1 MNFVA
6 YSEIANLKKFQIP
19 QTKNFDQM
27 IKRLFSLLT
36 LLMLLSFYPLIAQD
50 KQELDDNT
58 RATLILD
65 IAKYV
70 EYNEAFDNLKNFTI
84 TVLDN
89 DDSFY
94 WPLERM
100 AGERKFIQGKPI
112 LVNLV
117 PRPGM
122 LKEAQVIYFN
132 SKNEYRIKE
141 VLSQI
146 EGWNTLLITEGYPF
160 RESMINFLV
169 VDGKPRFEANEEMMV
184 AHGLKVD
191 ALFLAQ
197 AIKTREDWE
206 QLYEVTDEELQVEKE
221 VTRQQRLVIAEQDS
235 MIQVQLARLRA
246 LGEEILKKE
255 KELEEKIRTLLN
267 RDRELTEKNRAIER
281 QEREIG
287 IQKKTIASQQ
297 QEVGE
302 QKAVLKEQLEEI
314 GQREELIAERDLQIR
329 ENEEKIAF
337 QLEAIQKQKLVI
349 IAAIVALVLLL
360 GLAYFIFVNYKNKK
374 RANELLE
381 EKNKK
386 ITAQRDQI
394 AYQKKHITDSIHYAQ
409 KIQRAILPS
418 MELFTDEID
427 HFVLYKPRDIV
438 SGDFYWVDKLDNKQ
452 VIIAADCTGHGVP
465 GAFMSM
471 LGVSLLNEIIRNR
484 NILAPHE
491 VLNNL
496 RTMVIESL
504 GQGQAGT
511 EVKDGMDM
519 TVTVI
524 DFDKDKLYFA
534 GANNPLYHIRN
545 GELTQYR
552 ADKMPVAIHEVMDEF
567 NLVTVDLQKGDT
579 FYTFSDG
586 YVDQFGG
593 PKQKKFL
600 SKNFRSL
607 LLEIQNLDMIDQ
619 GKRLDEVFEEY
630 MADVEQVD
638 DVVVIGVRY

>member
-1 MNFVA
+1 MNPDLT
-6 YSEIANLKKFQIP
+6 SDCMRKILNLFL
-19 QTKNFDQM
+19 TV
-27 IKRLFSLLT
+27 LVFSL
-36 LLMLLSFYPLIAQD
+36 SSSVSGQNQ
-50 KQELDDNT
+50 QELDDNT

-70 EYNEAFDNLKNFTI
+70 QYNEDFDKLKHFTI

-100 AGERKFIQGKPI
+100 AGERQFVQGKPI

-117 PRPGM
+117 PRPNM
-122 LKEAQVIYFN
+122 LKEAQVIYVN
-132 SKNEYRIKE
+132 SNDGYRIRE
-141 VLSQI
+141 VLNEI

-169 VDGKPRFEANEEMMV
+169 VDGRPRFEANEEMMNE
-184 AHGLKVD
+184 HGLKAD
-191 ALFLAQ
+191 ALFMAQ

-206 QLYEVTDEELQVEKE
+206 RLYEVTDEELQEEKE

-235 MIQVQLARLRA
+235 MIQAQIARLKA
-246 LGEEILKKE
+246 LGEEILKRE
-255 KELEEKIRTLLN
+255 RELEEKIRTLLN
-267 RDRELTEKNRAIER
+267 KDRELTEKNSAIAR

-287 IQKKTIASQQ
+287 VQKKMIAD
-297 QEVGE
+297 QEKEVSEQRTVLEE
-302 QKAVLKEQLEEI
+302 QKEEI
-314 GQREELIAERDLQIR
+314 GQRETLIAQRDLEIQ
-329 ENEEKIAF
+329 ENEEKIAI

-349 IAAIVALVLLL
+349 IAAIVAMVLLL

-381 EKNKK
+381 EKNVK

-418 MELFTDEID
+418 LELFTDDLD
-427 HFVLYKPRDIV
+427 HFVLFKPRDIV
-438 SGDFYWVDKLDNKQ
+438 SGDFYWVDKVGNKQ

-471 LGVSLLNEIIRNR
+471 LGVSLLNEIIKNR
-484 NILAPHE
+484 NVFAPHE
-491 VLNNL
+491 ILNSL
-496 RTMVIESL
+496 RAMVIDSL
-504 GQGQAGT
+504 GQAHAGT

-519 TVTVI
+519 TVAVI
-524 DFDKDKLYFA
+524 DFDHDKLYFA
-534 GANNPLYHIRN
+534 GANNPLYHVRN
-545 GELTQYR
+545 GELTQYK
-552 ADKMPVAIHEVMDEF
+552 ADKMPVAIHEVMDNF
-567 NLVTVDLQKGDT
+567 NLKTVDLEKGDT
-579 FYTFSDG
+579 FYIFSDG

-593 PKQKKFL
+593 LKQKKFL
-600 SKNFRSL
+600 SKNFRTL
-607 LLEIQNLDMIDQ
+607 LLEIQGMDMIDQ

-630 MADVEQVD
+630 RADVEQVD

>member
-1 MNFVA
+1 MTNRF
-6 YSEIANLKKFQIP
+6 
-19 QTKNFDQM
+19 
-27 IKRLFSLLT
+27 FSLLT
-36 LLMLLSFYPLIAQD
+36 LLMVLPIYLLPAQD

-70 EYNEAFDNLKNFTI
+70 EYNEAFDNQKNFTI

-100 AGERKFIQGKPI
+100 AVERKFIQGKPI

-132 SKNEYRIKE
+132 SKNEYKIKE
-141 VLSQI
+141 VLKQI

-160 RESMINFLV
+160 RESMINFVV

-184 AHGLKVD
+184 EHGLSVD
-191 ALFLAQ
+191 VLFLAH
-197 AIKTREDWE
+197 AIKTRDDWE
-206 QLYEVTDEELQVEKE
+206 QLYDVTDEELQEEKE
-221 VTRQQRLVIAEQDS
+221 VTRQQRVVIAEQDS
-235 MIQVQLARLRA
+235 MIQAQLVRLRA
-246 LGEEILKKE
+246 LGDEILKKE

-267 RDRELTEKNRAIER
+267 RDRELTEKNRAIEQ

-287 IQKKTIASQQ
+287 IQKKTIADQQ
-297 QEVGE
+297 QEVAE
-302 QKAVLKEQLEEI
+302 QKTILAEQLMEI
-314 GQREELIAERDLQIR
+314 GQREELIAARDVQIR
-329 ENEEKIAF
+329 ENEERIAF

-349 IAAIVALVLLL
+349 IAAIVALLLLL

-381 EKNKK
+381 EKNIK

-438 SGDFYWVDKLDNKQ
+438 SGDFYWVDKVDNKQ

-484 NILAPHE
+484 NILEPHK

-496 RTMVIESL
+496 RSMVIDSL
-504 GQGQAGT
+504 GQGQVGT

-524 DFDKDKLYFA
+524 DFDNDKLYFA

-552 ADKMPVAIHEVMDEF
+552 ADKMPVAIHEVMDQF
-567 NLVTVDLQKGDT
+567 NLVTVDLEKGDT

-600 SKNFRSL
+600 SKNFRTL
-607 LLEIQNLDMIDQ
+607 LLEIQDMDMIDQ

-630 MADVEQVD
+630 RADVEQVD

>member
-1 MNFVA
+1 MTKIFFTAILLFVMFFPKA
-6 YSEIANLKKFQIP
+6 TAQEQTEI
-19 QTKNFDQM
+19 
-27 IKRLFSLLT
+27 
-36 LLMLLSFYPLIAQD
+36 
-50 KQELDDNT
+50 DDNT

-70 EYNEAFDNLKNFTI
+70 EYEEDFDNLENFTI
-84 TVLDN
+84 TVLDV
-89 DDSFY
+89 DDNFY

-100 AGERKFIQGKPI
+100 AGERQFIQGKPI

-117 PRPGM
+117 PRPSM
-122 LKEAQVIYFN
+122 LKEAQVIYLN
-132 SKNEYRIKE
+132 SKNGYKIKE
-141 VLSQI
+141 VLNQI

-169 VDGKPRFEANEEMMV
+169 VDGKPEFEANEEMMV
-184 AHGLKVD
+184 EHGLKVD
-191 ALFLAQ
+191 ALFLAH

-206 QLYEVTDEELQVEKE
+206 QLYDVTDEELQEEKE
-221 VTRQQRLVIAEQDS
+221 VTRQQRIVIAEQDS
-235 MIQVQLARLRA
+235 MIQAQLARLKA

-255 KELEEKIRTLLN
+255 KELEEKIRNLLN
-267 RDRELTEKNRAIER
+267 KDRELTEKNRAIER
-281 QEREIG
+281 QEKEIG
-287 IQKKTIASQQ
+287 LQKKMIAEQEKAVSEQQ
-297 QEVGE
+297 AVLEE
-302 QKAVLKEQLEEI
+302 QKQEI
-314 GQREELIAERDLQIR
+314 GQREILIAERDAQIR
-329 ENEEKIAF
+329 DNEEKISI

-349 IAAIVALVLLL
+349 MAAIVALLLML

-381 EKNKK
+381 EKNRK

-438 SGDFYWVDKLDNKQ
+438 SGDFYWVDKVDNKQ

-471 LGVSLLNEIIRNR
+471 LGVSLLNEIVRNR
-484 NILAPHE
+484 NIVEPDKI
-491 VLNNL
+491 LNTL
-496 RTMVIESL
+496 RSMVIESL

-511 EVKDGMDM
+511 LVKDGMDM
-519 TVTVI
+519 TVKVI
-524 DFDKDKLYFA
+524 DFDNDKLYFA

-545 GELTQYR
+545 GELTQYKP
-552 ADKMPVAIHEVMDEF
+552 DKMPVAIHEVMEDF
-567 NLVTVDLQKGDT
+567 NFVSIDLQKGDT

-600 SKNFRSL
+600 SKNFRNL

-619 GKRLDEVFEEY
+619 GKKLDEVFEAY

>member
-1 MNFVA
+1 MNKFHEYLTHNANKMTKIFFTTILLFVMFFPGTNA
-6 YSEIANLKKFQIP
+6 QEQSEI
-19 QTKNFDQM
+19 
-27 IKRLFSLLT
+27 
-36 LLMLLSFYPLIAQD
+36 
-50 KQELDDNT
+50 DDNT

-70 EYNEAFDNLKNFTI
+70 EYDETFDNLENFTI
-84 TVLDN
+84 TVLD
-89 DDSFY
+89 DDDNFY

-100 AGERKFIQGKPI
+100 SVERQFIQGKPI
-112 LVNLV
+112 LINLV
-117 PRPGM
+117 PRPTM
-122 LKEAQVIYFN
+122 LKEVQVIYLN
-132 SKNEYRIKE
+132 SKNGYKIKE
-141 VLSQI
+141 VLKQI

-169 VDGKPRFEANEEMMV
+169 VDGKPRFEANEEMMTE
-184 AHGLKVD
+184 HGLKVD
-191 ALFLAQ
+191 ELFLAH

-206 QLYEVTDEELQVEKE
+206 QLYDVTDEELQEEKE
-221 VTRQQRLVIAEQDS
+221 VTRQQRILIAEQDS
-235 MIQVQLARLRA
+235 MIQAQIARLKA

-255 KELEEKIRTLLN
+255 KELEEKIRNLLN
-267 RDRELTEKNRAIER
+267 KDRELTEKNRAIER
-281 QEREIG
+281 QEKEISL
-287 IQKKTIASQQ
+287 QKNMIAEQERAVSEQQ
-297 QEVGE
+297 AVLEE
-302 QKAVLKEQLEEI
+302 QKEEI
-314 GQREELIAERDLQIR
+314 GQRETLIAERDAQIR
-329 ENEEKIAF
+329 DNEEKISI

-349 IAAIVALVLLL
+349 MAAIVALLLMF

-381 EKNKK
+381 EKNRK

-394 AYQKKHITDSIHYAQ
+394 AYQKKHITDSIQYAQ

-438 SGDFYWVDKLDNKQ
+438 SGDFYWVDKVDNKQ

-471 LGVSLLNEIIRNR
+471 LGVSLLNEIVRNR
-484 NILAPHE
+484 NIVEPDKI
-491 VLNNL
+491 LNTL
-496 RTMVIESL
+496 RSMVIKSL

-511 EVKDGMDM
+511 LVKDGMDM
-519 TVTVI
+519 TVKVI
-524 DFDKDKLYFA
+524 DFDNDKLYFA

-545 GELTQYR
+545 GELTQYKP
-552 ADKMPVAIHEVMDEF
+552 DKMPVAIHEVMEDF
-567 NLVTVDLQKGDT
+567 NFVSIDLQKGDT

-586 YVDQFGG
+586 FVDQFGG

-600 SKNFRSL
+600 SKNFRNL

-619 GKRLDEVFEEY
+619 GKKLDEVFEAY
-630 MADVEQVD
+630 RADIEQVD
-638 DVVVIGVRY
+638 DVVVIGVKY